1 MVQETPMSNEDLL
14 NDTNNKMY
22 VMIFLFFLLTTV
34 LYFARANPL
43 VYCISKYRLYSMISY
58 FYGVLSR
65 P

>member
-43 VYCISKYRLYSMISY
+43 AYCISKYRLYSMISY